1 MVRDKKKG
9 MRLIVDFLL
18 NLRSGR
24 LLVSVMSDGLRVVVR
39 SLQIWLV
46 GLGRVLLCDVGGSIV
61 NVVFEVIAASSLPS
75 LDFLVV
81 LLSRNSGQVGLGG
94 LSS

>member
-9 MRLIVDFLL
+9 MRLIDFLL

-61 NVVFEVIAASSLPS
+61 NVMFEVIASTAAVSCFGFTSLY
-75 LDFLVV
+75 
-81 LLSRNSGQVGLGG
+81 RNSGRQWTGF
-94 LSS
+94 